1 MEKNAKFYTNDKK
14 LAIIIMSMVLLLFL
28 MNILRN
34 IFIIK
39 IDTNTLNNFCTVFIS
54 MILEGLPFIIIG
66 SLISSFI
73 QIFISEETVL
83 KIIPKNKIIGLFCAA
98 SIGLV
103 FPVCDCAI
111 IPVTRRLIKKGV
123 PTGIAI
129 TFMLSVPIINPIV
142 LFSTY
147 YAFTGKLYILISRFI
162 FGFISAILIGYF
174 IDLMHPGNVLRY
186 DIQVNKCICNCN
198 GHHSHSHN
206 NTIHKLHFFCDII
219 YHTSSETYNTGKL
232 FIIGALISA
241 FVQTYI
247 PKKYILSIGQ
257 GKMYSILIMLVLAYI
272 LCICSQTDAFI
283 ARTFLGQFTVGSVV
297 GFLIFGPMLDIK
309 NTLMLMGTFNKKFV
323 IKLVFLIV
331 SICFIMAAS
340 ANYIIPLSLKI
351 IGGI

>member
-1 MEKNAKFYTNDKK
+1 MEKETKFYTNNKK
-14 LAIIIMSMVLLLFL
+14 LVIIIMSIISLFFL

-34 IFIIK
+34 ISIRK
-39 IDTNTLNNFCTVFIS
+39 IDTNALNNFCTIFIS

-73 QIFISEETVL
+73 QIFISEETIL
-83 KIIPKNKIIGLFCAA
+83 KIIPKNRIIGLFCAA

-129 TFMLSVPIINPIV
+129 TFMISVPIINPIV

-147 YAFTGKLYILISRFI
+147 YAFTGKLYILIARSI
-162 FGFISAILIGYF
+162 FGFISAILIGYL
-174 IDLMHPGNVLRY
+174 IDLLHTGKVLKNS
-186 DIQVNKCICNCN
+186 IQVNKCSCNCN
-198 GHHSHSHN
+198 GHHSHNHN
-206 NTIHKLHFFCDII
+206 NVNHKLHFLSDII
-219 YHTSSETYNTGKL
+219 YHTSSETYHTGKL

-247 PKKYILSIGQ
+247 SKKYILSIGQ
-257 GKMYSILIMLVLAYI
+257 GEIYSILIMFVLAYL

-283 ARTFLGQFTVGSVV
+283 ARAFLGQFTVGSVI

-323 IKLVFLIV
+323 IKLIFIIV
-331 SICFIMAAS
+331 SICFIMAVS
-340 ANYIIPLSLKI
+340 ANYIIPISLKI
-351 IGGI
+351 FGGI